1 MKKKDDGKLAEGVRM
16 AETLDTLGT
25 KVDELSTSVDK
36 RFEQVDKRFE
46 DVDRRI
52 EDGFAAVAVQF
63 AEQRADTEFAY
74 GRLEKE
80 MAGRFD
86 RLERKLD
93 QVLAVPPRR
102 KRP

>member
-1 MKKKDDGKLAEGVRM
+1 
-16 AETLDTLGT
+16 
-25 KVDELSTSVDK
+25 
-36 RFEQVDKRFE
+36 
-46 DVDRRI
+46 
-52 EDGFAAVAVQF
+52 VQF
-63 AEQRADTEFAY
+63 AEQRAYIEFAY

-93 QVLAVPPRR
+93 QILAVPPWR